1 LPQAGRVDPSPAEA
15 TRYLGQM
22 SVTVLFTCEICGCR
36 PDGETQLALERQM
49 LDLRHG
55 EYVDADPGRWL
66 TWHGR
71 GIYGPHRY
79 ACGEHRGVLKALL
92 REHYGTLGWHPW
104 ATGPHPWAGR
114 RGTDRARRFV
124 RSLRSTIGAPGS

>member
-1 LPQAGRVDPSPAEA
+1 MPV
-15 TRYLGQM
+15 
-22 SVTVLFTCEICGCR
+22 SVVFTCEICGVR
-36 PDGETQLALERQM
+36 PDPETQVALERQL

-71 GIYGPHRY
+71 GMYGPQRY
-79 ACGEHRGVLKALL
+79 ACGAHRGELKAVV

-104 ATGPHPWAGR
+104 AKGPHPWAGR
-114 RGTDRARRFV
+114 RGTDRARVLV
-124 RSLRSTIGAPGS
+124 RALRSTFGAPGA